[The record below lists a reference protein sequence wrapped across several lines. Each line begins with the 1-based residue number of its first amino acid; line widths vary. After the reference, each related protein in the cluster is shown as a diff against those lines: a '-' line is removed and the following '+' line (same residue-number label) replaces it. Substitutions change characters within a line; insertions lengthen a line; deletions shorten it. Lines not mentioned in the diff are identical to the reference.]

1 MPSLV
6 VHYFYDAIIIFMIA
20 VKRQLIENPE
30 ANKHSYGHTY
40 GQATYINKRR
50 GLVFKKI
57 SPGDLEIIFY
67 HAPLFKSKFKS
78 QKPFGIFFYFLIF
91 NLFSRRNAY
100 RKLR

>member
-50 GLVFKKI
+50 GLVFRKSEI
-57 SPGDLEIIFY
+57 NIPGGITDLNIF
-67 HAPLFKSKFKS
+67 S
-78 QKPFGIFFYFLIF
+78 QFFYRYIDIPTTGRSFKTAGKITEM
-91 NLFSRRNAY
+91 NTPT
-100 RKLR
+100 